1 MAEYPNNGSYLDDAT
16 MGVLLI
22 TDSEIANTNVVI
34 VCDEDVARCEVAVV
48 KAEVSNGEGGIH
60 KT

>member
-48 KAEVSNGEGGIH
+48 KAKVDHEKG
-60 KT
+60 TL